1 MQSFRLTVVEAYR
14 LLVTFS
20 AISFFLESF
29 FSSVLVVVMIPGLK
43 NDILEQGR
51 RRDLARGDMM
61 NKGT

>member
-1 MQSFRLTVVEAYR
+1 LTVVEAYR
-14 LLVTFS
+14 LLVTVR

-29 FSSVLVVVMIPGLK
+29 LSSVLVVVMIPGLK

-51 RRDLARGDMM
+51 RRELARGDMT

>member
-14 LLVTFS
+14 LLVTSS

-51 RRDLARGDMM
+51 RRELARGDMM